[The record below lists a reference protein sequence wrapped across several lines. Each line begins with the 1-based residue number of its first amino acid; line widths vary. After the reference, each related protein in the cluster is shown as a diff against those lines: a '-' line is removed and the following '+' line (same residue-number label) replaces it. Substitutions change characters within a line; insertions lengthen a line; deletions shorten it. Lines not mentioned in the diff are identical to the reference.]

1 MNWKLAY
8 RSFYYETAPDV
19 PDVELQAG
27 TTALLIIDMQ
37 NEYAHRAPRA
47 TLSPEQQREWDRWT
61 PFFAR
66 MQHTVIPNTQRLLRA
81 FRERG
86 GDVLFA
92 RIACR
97 RADGRDRSLS
107 HRRPGWNNL
116 LLPVGSE
123 RAEIIDELRPVADE
137 IVVCKTTDSALTG
150 TNLRLTLS
158 NLGIENVVVTGVF
171 TDQCVSSTVRSL
183 ADESFN
189 VVLVED
195 GCAAGTEELH
205 AHELRVLNN
214 IYCQVMG
221 SDDVINILDRGAGGG

>member
-1 MNWKLAY
+1 MNWKSAY
-8 RSFYYETAPDV
+8 RSFYYETALDMPDIKL
-19 PDVELQAG
+19 DMR
-27 TTALLIIDMQ
+27 TTALLVIDMQ
-37 NEYAHRAPRA
+37 NEYAHRPPRA
-47 TLSPEQQREWDRWT
+47 SLTAEQQGDWDRWS

-86 GDVLFA
+86 RDVLFA

-97 RADGRDRSLS
+97 RSDGRDRSLS

-116 LLPVGSE
+116 LMPAGSE
-123 RAEIIDELRPVADE
+123 RAEIIDELCPVADE

-150 TNLRLTLS
+150 TNLRLTLN
-158 NLGIENVVVTGVF
+158 NLGIDNIVVTGVF

-189 VVLVED
+189 VVVVED
-195 GCAAGTEELH
+195 CCAAGTEELH
-205 AHELRVLNN
+205 AHELCVLNN

-221 SDDVINILDRGAGGG
+221 SDDVINILDHATGGE